1 VRNISLDT
9 EPFFLIITGFTV
21 ILLLILSAIIS
32 AAEAALTSL
41 SPDYVKEWENDNR
54 NRYRRLRA
62 LLREPEKLA
71 ATLQVSHT
79 LTNVVLVILA
89 VYLFFSL
96 FDLSAGLIVFFVAV
110 MILVLSVFGEI
121 APRIFALQN
130 VVKIFPKLSLLLL
143 ILQKTFY
150 PLSVIQVW
158 LMSAV
163 RRQTIKNQSL
173 SIDVLSHAFENSS
186 KTLETSENILKGI
199 VKFGNIDVHT
209 IMTPRTDVESVDMS
223 TGLTDLLVKINEWGY
238 SRIPVYDNTPDNVK
252 GIVYVKDLLPYIDE
266 KDDFAWQTLIRDAY
280 FVPENKKIDDLF
292 HEFQKMKMHLAV
304 IIDEYGG
311 MVGIVSLE
319 DILEEIM
326 GDITDES
333 DDDEQDYI
341 KIDEHTYLFDGKV
354 LLNDF
359 FRIMRLDES
368 DFETV
373 RGEADTLAGVILEMK
388 GEIPQQG
395 DNVDFM
401 RLSFYVESVDK
412 RRIKQIKVVIHDEE

>member
-1 VRNISLDT
+1 MNT
-9 EPFFLIITGFTV
+9 EPHFLIVTGSIV
-21 ILLLILSAIIS
+21 ILLLVLSAVIS
-32 AAEAALTSL
+32 AAEAALTSV
-41 SPDYVKEWENDNR
+41 SSDDVKEWENDNR
-54 NRYRRLRA
+54 HSYRRILV
-62 LLREPEKLA
+62 LMQEPEKLS

-79 LTNVVLVILA
+79 LTNVTLVILA
-89 VYLFFSL
+89 AYLIFSM
-96 FDLSAGLIVFFVAV
+96 FDPTGGIVVIFVVV

-121 APRIFALQN
+121 APRMYASQN
-130 VVKIFPKLSLLLL
+130 VVKIFPRLSLLLL

-158 LMSAV
+158 ITSAV
-163 RRQTIKNQSL
+163 RRRTMKNQGL
-173 SIDVLSHAFENSS
+173 SIDALSHAFENSS
-186 KTLETSENILKGI
+186 KTSETSENILKGI
-199 VKFGNIDVHT
+199 VKFGSIDVHT

-223 TGLTDLLVKINEWGY
+223 TGLNDLLAKINDWGY
-238 SRIPVYDNTPDNVK
+238 SRIPVYDNSPDNVK
-252 GIVYVKDLLPYIDE
+252 GILYVKDLLPHIEE
-266 KDDFAWQTLIRDAY
+266 KDDFAWQTLIRAAY
-280 FVPENKKIDDLF
+280 FVPENKKIDDLL

-311 MVGIVSLE
+311 MVGIVTLE

-341 KIDEHTYLFDGKV
+341 KIDERTYLFDGKV

-359 FRIMRLDES
+359 FRIMRLNES

-388 GEIPQQG
+388 GEIPQKG
-395 DNVDFM
+395 DSADFM
-401 RLSFYVESVDK
+401 HLSFNVESVDK
-412 RRIKQIKVVIHDEE
+412 RRIKQIKVVVHDEK

>member
-1 VRNISLDT
+1 M
-9 EPFFLIITGFTV
+9 
-21 ILLLILSAIIS
+21 
-32 AAEAALTSL
+32 SL
-41 SPDYVKEWENDNR
+41 SPVDVKEWENDNR
-54 NRYRRLRA
+54 HSYRRL
-62 LLREPEKLA
+62 LSLIREPEKLSA
-71 ATLQVSHT
+71 ILQVSHT
-79 LTNVVLVILA
+79 ITNVVLVLLA
-89 VYLFFSL
+89 AFLAFSI
-96 FDLSAGLIVFFVAV
+96 FDLTVGVVVLFVVV
-110 MILVLSVFGEI
+110 MISVLSVFGEI
-121 APRIFALQN
+121 APRMYASQN
-130 VVKIFPKLSLLLL
+130 VVKIFPRLSFLLL
-143 ILQKTFY
+143 ILQRTFY

-158 LMSAV
+158 MTSAV
-163 RRQTIKNQSL
+163 RRQTVKNQGL
-173 SIDVLSHAFENSS
+173 SIDVLSHALENSS

-209 IMTPRTDVESVDMS
+209 IMTPRIDVEAVDIS
-223 TGLTDLLVKINEWGY
+223 TGLTELLAKINEWGY

-252 GIVYVKDLLPYIDE
+252 GILYVKDLLPCIEE
-266 KDDFAWQTLIRDAY
+266 KDDFAWQSLIRDAY

-311 MVGIVSLE
+311 MVGIVTLE

-326 GDITDES
+326 GDIADES

-359 FRIMRLDES
+359 FRIMHLDES
-368 DFETV
+368 DFEAV

-395 DNVDFM
+395 DNVDFIN
-401 RLSFYVESVDK
+401 LSFYVESVDN
-412 RRIKQIKVVIHDEE
+412 RRIKQIKVMVHEEE

>member
-96 FDLSAGLIVFFVAV
+96 FDPSAGIIVFFVAV

-412 RRIKQIKVVIHDEE
+412 RRIKQIKVVVHDEE